1 MRSVS
6 GDVFAARDTAAA
18 TACFFG
24 APDRKAAAD
33 KAASAA
39 ISSHRPEHRRN
50 DAAASSGPTRFN
62 RVAALSTSRNVRY
75 ANSLAARRVDSPR
88 HPTTAPNVVAR

>member
-50 DAAASSGPTRFN
+50 DAAALMDHLRRATY
-62 RVAALSTSRNVRY
+62 ALSPMR
-75 ANSLAARRVDSPR
+75 LADIGYGFDFDAPR
-88 HPTTAPNVVAR
+88 S